1 MHCTGRHPFALS
13 DAGQFQA
20 EVNVGQFAAAV
31 GEERQQVVIEVLK
44 IQLLVLIGGAGE
56 SDHAAGGTL
65 CEARQQQI
73 GQKKVSQMVDAEA
86 HAEAIVGP
94 VQDAGHACTGSA
106 ASGKIKKQKNNS
118 AFFPLQTHI
127 LVFSHITFLLR
138 VLLQESLSIVIYCGP
153 LTCIIDKDVK
163 PLLFLEKT
171 PAEGSD
177 RL

>member
-73 GQKKVSQMVDAEA
+73 GQEKVSQMVDAEA

-118 AFFPLQTHI
+118 AFFPPPNKSFGL
-127 LVFSHITFLLR
+127 FSHYIFAPCTFAR
-138 VLLQESLSIVIYCGP
+138 KSIYCNLLWGP
-153 LTCIIDKDVK
+153 HLHY
-163 PLLFLEKT
+163 
-171 PAEGSD
+171 
-177 RL
+177 